1 MGSVVEMSNDRIG
14 ELEDKSRKFTSSKQ
28 RENKLVNNQQRV
40 RDSNSNKRANICIN
54 EVSEKEERVY
64 GVKILFKEIMV
75 DSSQI

>member
-54 EVSEKEERVY
+54 EASEKEERVY